1 MALRFTRGAYAA
13 GIAVVLVLLALI
25 PVLVAQARRPAA
37 LPPGLQSANKA
48 ILEGR
53 FDEVPGLVGALDQND
68 PRVVA
73 VKARARIARGQYQE
87 AEAELRPAAQR
98 APTSDA
104 ALELGLLLKMLGRS
118 EGDAVLSRV
127 AGAFSSTDPLELAR
141 VARALRALGRVQ
153 DANSVYREA
162 AAASPKD
169 LAINTGWGDLFLE
182 THNRAEAMK
191 SYQAVL
197 EEDAK
202 YGPALLG
209 AAQALSDDNPPQAM
223 ALAQKALEV
232 NPSDVAA
239 HVFIAGEAI
248 DAGKRDD
255 ARKQLEA
262 ALKINPSSLESHA
275 LLAALNYVE
284 DKTVEYNAEVSKAL
298 VLAPNYSDVH
308 RVTGDVA
315 ARNYRFDEA
324 VALSRQA
331 LLLKP
336 DDSKA
341 LASLGLHL
349 LRTGDEPAARRSL
362 EASFKIDPFDTVTF
376 NLLQMMDTL
385 DKFVTVEDNGII
397 LRMDKAEAP
406 LLQERVLA
414 LAHEALNTFSKRY
427 QFTPK
432 GPILIEVFPKH
443 DDFAVRTAG
452 LPGMIGALGVCFGRV
467 VTMDSP
473 RARPGEFQWEATLWH
488 ELAHVIT
495 IQMSNQRVPRWI
507 TEGIS
512 EYEEALARPDW
523 RRNQDIAFA
532 GMMNAGEVIKLK
544 DLNAAFQNPKLISM
558 AYFQGSL
565 VVDFL
570 IKKFG
575 DAKLHELLRAYG
587 RGLEMDEALGA
598 ALGTDFASL
607 QGDFDAAMEARFGT
621 LRAALKSPPETELLK
636 LKVDALQALA
646 EKNPG
651 SYPVQ
656 LVLGARL
663 LEAGQE
669 DDALKALE
677 RAAAL
682 VSVATGDDNPNLQ
695 IAQIAIKR
703 KDNARAISALQAVLN
718 SDFDNVAAARA
729 LTKVMNDEKITDA
742 AKLSPV
748 YQRIVAVD
756 PFDAA
761 AHAALGRLSL
771 ERNDAETAIREFKA
785 VIALKPVDLAAAY
798 TDLAESYFKAGKRPE
813 ARKQTLAALEIAPSY
828 DRAQDLLLKLSEAR
842 P

>member
-1 MALRFTRGAYAA
+1 
-13 GIAVVLVLLALI
+13 
-25 PVLVAQARRPAA
+25 
-37 LPPGLQSANKA
+37 
-48 ILEGR
+48 
-53 FDEVPGLVGALDQND
+53 
-68 PRVVA
+68 
-73 VKARARIARGQYQE
+73 
-87 AEAELRPAAQR
+87 
-98 APTSDA
+98 
-104 ALELGLLLKMLGRS
+104 
-118 EGDAVLSRV
+118 
-127 AGAFSSTDPLELAR
+127 
-141 VARALRALGRVQ
+141 
-153 DANSVYREA
+153 
-162 AAASPKD
+162 
-169 LAINTGWGDLFLE
+169 
-182 THNRAEAMK
+182 
-191 SYQAVL
+191 
-197 EEDAK
+197 
-202 YGPALLG
+202 
-209 AAQALSDDNPPQAM
+209 
-223 ALAQKALEV
+223 
-232 NPSDVAA
+232 
-239 HVFIAGEAI
+239 
-248 DAGKRDD
+248 
-255 ARKQLEA
+255 
-262 ALKINPSSLESHA
+262 
-275 LLAALNYVE
+275 
-284 DKTVEYNAEVSKAL
+284 
-298 VLAPNYSDVH
+298 
-308 RVTGDVA
+308 
-315 ARNYRFDEA
+315 
-324 VALSRQA
+324 
-331 LLLKP
+331 
-336 DDSKA
+336 
-341 LASLGLHL
+341 
-349 LRTGDEPAARRSL
+349 
-362 EASFKIDPFDTVTF
+362 
-376 NLLQMMDTL
+376 
-385 DKFVTVEDNGII
+385 
-397 LRMDKAEAP
+397 
-406 LLQERVLA
+406 
-414 LAHEALNTFSKRY
+414 
-427 QFTPK
+427 
-432 GPILIEVFPKH
+432 
-443 DDFAVRTAG
+443 
-452 LPGMIGALGVCFGRV
+452 MIGALGVCFGRV

-669 DDALKALE
+669 DEALKALE